1 MKKIIVIL
9 LSVVLITGCGE
20 KEVLSEVK
28 EYENITYQETNK
40 KTNNVLIEMEDE
52 SKILLELYPDVAP
65 ITVKNFQKLVESDFY
80 NDIIFHRV
88 VKDFVIQ
95 AGDGTTLGRNAS
107 TIKGE
112 FSANG
117 VENNLKHERGVIS
130 MARTSVK
137 DSASSQF
144 FIVLENNANATNLDG
159 QYAAFGRVIAGM
171 DTVENIGSV
180 VTDKN
185 DKPIKDIKIKR
196 AEFIK
201 IVEVENE

>member
-1 MKKIIVIL
+1 MKKMKIIAIIL
-9 LSVVLITGCGE
+9 SLLLITGCGE

-112 FSANG
+112 FRANG

-144 FIVLENNANATNLDG
+144 FIMLKDNTSLDG

-171 DTVENIGSV
+171 DTVDNIGRV
-180 VTDKN
+180 LTDAN
-185 DKPIKDIKIKR
+185 DKPIKDIKMKR

>member
-1 MKKIIVIL
+1 MKKMKIIAIL
-9 LSVVLITGCGE
+9 ISLVLLTGCGE
-20 KEVLSEVK
+20 KEILGESQTL
-28 EYENITYQETNK
+28 ENISYLETNK
-40 KTNNVLIEMEDE
+40 KTNNVMIELEDE

-65 ITVKNFQKLVESDFY
+65 LSVKNFQKLVASDFY
-80 NDIIFHRV
+80 NDILFHRV

-95 AGDGTTLGRNAS
+95 AGDGTSLGRNAT

-117 VENNLKHERGVIS
+117 VENNLKHERGVLS
-130 MARTSVK
+130 MARATAK

-144 FIVLENNANATNLDG
+144 FIMLKDNTSLDG

-171 DTVENIGSV
+171 DVVDKIGSV

-196 AEFIK
+196 AEFVK
-201 IVEVENE
+201 VVNKNE

>member
-1 MKKIIVIL
+1 MKKIIAIVFSIFL
-9 LSVVLITGCGE
+9 LTGCGE
-20 KEVLSEVK
+20 KEILSEVK
-28 EYENITYQETNK
+28 EYENIKYQETNK
-40 KTNNVLIEMEDE
+40 KTNNVLIELE
-52 SKILLELYPDVAP
+52 SEEKIIMELYPDVAP
-65 ITVKNFQKLVESDFY
+65 ISVKNFQKLVESDFY

-95 AGDGTTLGRNAS
+95 AGDGTSLGRNAS

-117 VENNLKHERGVIS
+117 VQNDLKHERGVVS

-144 FIVLENNANATNLDG
+144 FIMLEDNASLDG

-171 DTVENIGSV
+171 DVVDKIGSV
-180 VTDKN
+180 VTDAN
-185 DKPIKDIKIKR
+185 DKPLKDIKIKR
-196 AEFIK
+196 AEFVK
-201 IVEVENE
+201 VSE

>member
-1 MKKIIVIL
+1 MKKIITIIL
-9 LSVVLITGCGE
+9 SLLLVTGCGE

-28 EYENITYQETNK
+28 EYESLSYQETNQ
-40 KTNNVLIEMEDE
+40 KTNNVLIELEDE
-52 SKILLELYPDVAP
+52 SKILLELYPDIAP

-88 VKDFVIQ
+88 VRDFVIQ
-95 AGDGTTLGRNAS
+95 AGDGTSLGRNAS

-144 FIVLENNANATNLDG
+144 FIMLEDNASLDG

-171 DTVENIGSV
+171 DVVDSIGSV
-180 VTDKN
+180 VTDSS
-185 DKPIKDIKIKR
+185 DKPIKDVKIKR

-201 IVEVENE
+201 IVEGENE

>member
-1 MKKIIVIL
+1 MKKIIVII
-9 LSVVLITGCGE
+9 LSLFLVTGCKE

-28 EYENITYQETNK
+28 EYENLSYQETNQ
-40 KTNNVLIEMEDE
+40 KTNNVLIELEDE
-52 SKILLELYPDVAP
+52 SKILLELYPDIAP

-88 VKDFVIQ
+88 VRDFVIQ
-95 AGDGTTLGRNAS
+95 TGDGTSLGRNAS

-130 MARTSVK
+130 MARNNISM

-144 FIVLENNANATNLDG
+144 FIMLKDNTSLDG

-171 DTVENIGSV
+171 DVVDSIGSV
-180 VTDKN
+180 VTDSS
-185 DKPIKDIKIKR
+185 DKPIKDVKIKR

-201 IVEVENE
+201 IVEGKNE